1 MNFQLYWDVNSRLAY
16 YESMKRNA
24 PVRIATES
32 ADTLATRLRRLIKR
46 MPRERR
52 VVLVHTGSQHA

>member
-1 MNFQLYWDVNSRLAY
+1 MNCQLYWDVNSRLAY

-24 PVRIATES
+24 PVRIETDS
-32 ADTLATRLRRLIKR
+32 DTLATRLRRLIKR

-52 VVLVHTGSQHA
+52 VVLMHAGSQHA

>member
-1 MNFQLYWDVNSRLAY
+1 MNCQLYWSVNSRLAY

-24 PVRIATES
+24 PIRIES
-32 ADTLATRLRRLIKR
+32 ESDTLAAKLRRLVKR

-52 VVLVHTGSQHA
+52 VVLMRAGSAHA